1 MEHCLITSREKT
13 YEKKFWDPKLGQ
25 KLSFLPFSQDCSF
38 GQCLTPIRVEISK
51 KKKKIVAQIGAKV
64 IFSIQISSSVHS
76 NLLVSLQESITI
88 QNRKYYGIKQVNLI
102 LNEESNKTL
111 TAFHGCEPLGYSK
124 CDKICD
130 TDSYNKQTRK
140 GTDF

>member
-13 YEKKFWDPKLGQ
+13 YEKKFWDPKLDQ
-25 KLSFLPFSQDCSF
+25 KLRFLPFSQDCNF

-51 KKKKIVAQIGAKV
+51 KKFVAQIGAKV
-64 IFSIQISSSVHS
+64 IFSILISSSVHS
-76 NLLVSLQESITI
+76 NLLVLLQESIMT
-88 QNRKYYGIKQVNLI
+88 QNRKYYVIKQVNLI
-102 LNEESNKTL
+102 LSEESNKTL

-130 TDSYNKQTRK
+130 TDSYNKQTRE
-140 GTDF
+140 GTNF